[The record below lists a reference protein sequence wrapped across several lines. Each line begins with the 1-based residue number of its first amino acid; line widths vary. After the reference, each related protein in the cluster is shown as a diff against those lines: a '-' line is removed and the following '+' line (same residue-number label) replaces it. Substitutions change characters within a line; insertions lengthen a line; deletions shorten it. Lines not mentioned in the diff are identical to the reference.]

1 MREKEHKPV
10 TTPMPAALWQLLLRW
25 RWWLGGA
32 SGLSIALG
40 QFSEAF
46 LRQEFNANPSVLF
59 DVVLWG
65 GVGGLAVWWSL
76 TFAGR
81 QERRHQAEIEQ
92 ILEQQRELNQQL
104 QRSNAQLALLSE
116 VNRSLAASISLDEI
130 LAVALLFPQ
139 RLVPSKAAALWL
151 HDATEVILARTTG
164 VATEELRTLRAPFAD
179 RFNDQKVS
187 QIVTAPADPDGLAGV
202 CLRLSIDDGAVSVGW
217 IELYTTGKIA
227 LQDDDWSLLHTIAGE
242 IGEVISGARRRV
254 REERATYAL
263 EQAIAEERARIARD
277 IHDGLAQTLAFRRM
291 RIDLWLDWLD
301 QEPERLRT
309 ELIAFKPLLRE
320 QIAELRRA
328 IFALRP
334 IQFDELGFVGGL
346 HRYIIEFGQQQGWTM
361 NVDLNGIAACLSPQI
376 EAISFRVVQEGLTN
390 AAKHATA
397 SAVTVQ
403 STQVDGG
410 LQLFIRDN
418 GRGFDLGAVDNASN
432 HLGLR
437 QMRERLA
444 TFQGRLTVLTQPG
457 AGTELRIWLPIDVKP
472 AKRQMPKERS

>member
-32 SGLSIALG
+32 SGLAFALG
-40 QFSEAF
+40 QFVEAF
-46 LRQEFNANPSVLF
+46 LRQKFTANPGVLF

-65 GVGGLAVWWSL
+65 AVGGLAVWGSL

-92 ILEQQRELNQQL
+92 LLEQQRELNQQL

-151 HDATEVILARTTG
+151 HDATEVLLARTTG
-164 VATEELRTLRAPFAD
+164 VAAEELRTLRAPFAD

-202 CLRLSIDDGAVSVGW
+202 CLRLSIDDGAVRVGW

-242 IGEVISGARRRV
+242 IGKVIGGARRRAS
-254 REERATYAL
+254 EERATYAL

-301 QEPERLRT
+301 QDPERLRT
-309 ELIAFKPLLRE
+309 ELIEFKPLLRE

-361 NVDLNGIAACLSPQI
+361 KVDLNGIAACLSPPI

-397 SAVTVQ
+397 STVTVQ
-403 STQVDGG
+403 STQMDGG
-410 LQLFIRDN
+410 LQLLIRDD
-418 GRGFDLGAVDNASN
+418 GRGFDLGTVDSD

-444 TFQGRLTVLTQPG
+444 TFHGRLTVLTQPG
-457 AGTELRIWLPIDVKP
+457 AGTELRIWLPIDLKP

>member
-32 SGLSIALG
+32 SGLAFALG
-40 QFSEAF
+40 QFVEAF
-46 LRQEFNANPSVLF
+46 LRQKFTANPGVLF

-65 GVGGLAVWWSL
+65 AVGGLAVWGSL

-92 ILEQQRELNQQL
+92 LLEQQRELNQQL

-116 VNRSLAASISLDEI
+116 VNHSLAASISLDEI

-151 HDATEVILARTTG
+151 HDATEVLLARTTG
-164 VATEELRTLRAPFAD
+164 VAAEELRTLRAPFAD

-202 CLRLSIDDGAVSVGW
+202 CLRLSIDDGAVRVGW

-242 IGEVISGARRRV
+242 IGKVIGGVRRRAS
-254 REERATYAL
+254 EERATYAL

-301 QEPERLRT
+301 QDPERLRT
-309 ELIAFKPLLRE
+309 ELIEFKPLLRE

-361 NVDLNGIAACLSPQI
+361 KVDLNGIAACLSPPI

-397 SAVTVQ
+397 STVTVQ
-403 STQVDGG
+403 STQMDGG
-410 LQLFIRDN
+410 LQLLIRDN
-418 GRGFDLGAVDNASN
+418 GRGFDLGTVDSD

-444 TFQGRLTVLTQPG
+444 TFHGRLTVLTQPG
-457 AGTELRIWLPIDVKP
+457 AGTELRIWLPIDLKP

>member
-1 MREKEHKPV
+1 MKEKEHKPV

-32 SGLSIALG
+32 SGLAFALG
-40 QFSEAF
+40 QFVEAF
-46 LRQEFNANPSVLF
+46 LRQKFTANPGVLF

-65 GVGGLAVWWSL
+65 AVGGLAVWGSL

-92 ILEQQRELNQQL
+92 LLEQQRELNQQL

-164 VATEELRTLRAPFAD
+164 VAAEELRTLRAPFAD

-187 QIVTAPADPDGLAGV
+187 QIVTAPADPDGLAGI
-202 CLRLSIDDGAVSVGW
+202 CLRLSIDDGAVRVGW
-217 IELYTTGKIA
+217 IELYTTGNIA

-242 IGEVISGARRRV
+242 IGKVIGGARRRAS
-254 REERATYAL
+254 EERATYAL

-301 QEPERLRT
+301 QDPERLRT
-309 ELIAFKPLLRE
+309 ELIEFKPLLRE

-361 NVDLNGIAACLSPQI
+361 KVDLNGIAACLSPPI

-397 SAVTVQ
+397 STVTVQ
-403 STQVDGG
+403 STQMDGG
-410 LQLFIRDN
+410 LQLLIRDN
-418 GRGFDLGAVDNASN
+418 GRGFDLGTVDSD

-444 TFQGRLTVLTQPG
+444 TFHGRLTVLTQPG
-457 AGTELRIWLPIDVKP
+457 AGTELRIWLPIDLKP

>member
-32 SGLSIALG
+32 SGLAFALG
-40 QFSEAF
+40 QFVEAF
-46 LRQEFNANPSVLF
+46 LRQKFTANPGVLF

-65 GVGGLAVWWSL
+65 AVGGLAVWGSL

-92 ILEQQRELNQQL
+92 LLEQQRELNQQL

-116 VNRSLAASISLDEI
+116 VNHSLAASISLDEI

-164 VATEELRTLRAPFAD
+164 VAAEELRALRAPFAD

-202 CLRLSIDDGAVSVGW
+202 CLRLSIDDGAVRVGW

-227 LQDDDWSLLHTIAGE
+227 LQDDDLHTIAGE
-242 IGEVISGARRRV
+242 IGKVIGGARRRAS
-254 REERATYAL
+254 EERATYAL

-301 QEPERLRT
+301 QDPERLRT
-309 ELIAFKPLLRE
+309 ELIEFKPLLRE

-361 NVDLNGIAACLSPQI
+361 KVDLNGIAACLSPPI

-397 SAVTVQ
+397 STVTVQ
-403 STQVDGG
+403 STQMDGG
-410 LQLFIRDN
+410 LQLLIRDD
-418 GRGFDLGAVDNASN
+418 GRGFDLGTVDSD

-444 TFQGRLTVLTQPG
+444 TFHGRLTVLTQPG
-457 AGTELRIWLPIDVKP
+457 AGTELRIWLPIDLKP

>member
-32 SGLSIALG
+32 SGLAFALG
-40 QFSEAF
+40 QFVEAF
-46 LRQEFNANPSVLF
+46 LRQKFTANPGVLF

-65 GVGGLAVWWSL
+65 AVGGLAVWGSL

-92 ILEQQRELNQQL
+92 LLEQQRELNQQL

-116 VNRSLAASISLDEI
+116 VNHSLAASISLDEI

-151 HDATEVILARTTG
+151 HDATEVLLARTTG
-164 VATEELRTLRAPFAD
+164 VAAEELRTLRAPFAD

-202 CLRLSIDDGAVSVGW
+202 CLRLSIDDGAVRVGW

-242 IGEVISGARRRV
+242 IGKVIGGARRRAS
-254 REERATYAL
+254 EERATYAL

-301 QEPERLRT
+301 QDPERLRT
-309 ELIAFKPLLRE
+309 ELIEFKPLLRE

-361 NVDLNGIAACLSPQI
+361 KVDLNGIAACLSPPI

-397 SAVTVQ
+397 STVTVQ
-403 STQVDGG
+403 STQMDGG
-410 LQLFIRDN
+410 LQLLIRDN
-418 GRGFDLGAVDNASN
+418 GRGFDLGTVDSD

-444 TFQGRLTVLTQPG
+444 TFHGRLTVLTQPG
-457 AGTELRIWLPIDVKP
+457 AGTELRIWLPIDLKP